1 MLKLLISLFLLTV
14 SLELICQT
22 IPPYVQTSRD
32 LEIFLKIYKRDSI
45 DRIRGEK
52 AHNLYIEYL
61 IIKNRELDDSTF
73 MISTLENQYEFSCS
87 RNAFQNFGLESDLS
101 FTNSNIFNGTGRLNS
116 LLSYFLKVPRS
127 RVFYFDNPFYFDLK
141 VDIELINS
149 VDKKI
154 ELSNHFLKSLNLKLV
169 KEMIDTCYL
178 NLNIINK
185 ERVNNLRFD
194 ELEFEKQKKLVD
206 GDREAISN
214 LFEKRYYFQ
223 PIFNYWG
230 RMEFASKNIVKMPE
244 ELIGEFAFSFDAY
257 LLENCTLDEINTE
270 LVKSGLRLTEKIG
283 KIDFYR
289 FVKLNTN

>member
-1 MLKLLISLFLLTV
+1 
-14 SLELICQT
+14 
-22 IPPYVQTSRD
+22 
-32 LEIFLKIYKRDSI
+32 
-45 DRIRGEK
+45 
-52 AHNLYIEYL
+52 
-61 IIKNRELDDSTF
+61 
-73 MISTLENQYEFSCS
+73 
-87 RNAFQNFGLESDLS
+87 
-101 FTNSNIFNGTGRLNS
+101 
-116 LLSYFLKVPRS
+116 
-127 RVFYFDNPFYFDLK
+127 
-141 VDIELINS
+141 
-149 VDKKI
+149 
-154 ELSNHFLKSLNLKLV
+154 
-169 KEMIDTCYL
+169 MIDTCYL